1 MNGLIQKLNL
11 CYSEGIK
18 NHNCNEL
25 LICFGVKYANQIEDS
40 SMTPEI
46 LVKNSMIPNSYYSIL
61 IRQGVELSKYVKVL
75 PGILQENQVSIPEKE
90 NTSNDSEWVEITLR
104 SIGKRVF
111 VEYLYP
117 ELKKNMEI
125 TESELSEKYEEYA
138 GFSDN
143 ARRSR
148 LSSAKSIFR
157 RGLEQE
163 ALKFICSSCN
173 VPSSVRS
180 KALDYLDK

>member
-1 MNGLIQKLNL
+1 MKELIEKLNL
-11 CYSEGIK
+11 YYSEGSK

-25 LICFGVKYANQIEDS
+25 LICFGVKYASQIEDFGI
-40 SMTPEI
+40 TPEI
-46 LVKNSMIPNSYYSIL
+46 LIKNSMIPNSYYSIL
-61 IRQGVELSKYVKVL
+61 IRQGMELSKYVKVI
-75 PGILQENQVSIPEKE
+75 PGILPEKQIMILE
-90 NTSNDSEWVEITLR
+90 KESISNDSEWVEITLR

-117 ELKKNMEI
+117 ELDRNMDI

-143 ARRSR
+143 ARKSR

-157 RGLEQE
+157 KGLEKE
-163 ALKFICSSCN
+163 ALRIICLSSN
-173 VPSSVRS
+173 VPPAIRR
-180 KALDYLDK
+180 KAESYLR

>member
-1 MNGLIQKLNL
+1 MNELIEKLNL

-25 LICFGVKYANQIEDS
+25 LICFGVKYASQIEDFGI
-40 SMTPEI
+40 TPEI
-46 LVKNSMIPNSYYSIL
+46 LIKNSMIPNSYYSIL
-61 IRQGVELSKYVKVL
+61 IRQGMELSKYVKVL
-75 PGILQENQVSIPEKE
+75 PGILPENQVCIPEKE
-90 NTSNDSEWVEITLR
+90 NISNESEWVEIALR

-117 ELKKNMEI
+117 ELKRNMEI

-157 RGLEQE
+157 RGLEKE
-163 ALKFICSSCN
+163 ALRVICLSSN
-173 VPSSVRS
+173 VPSLVRS
-180 KALDYLDK
+180 KAQSYLDK